1 MIFDKPPR
9 ERDAK
14 RYAIQQA
21 FLADETQCVE
31 ALLRGIDLTPQDQ
44 VKIQQKAAQLVQQV
58 RGKAHSAGGLSA
70 FLQEYD
76 LSSQEG
82 VVLLCLA
89 EALLRIPDAQTADQL
104 IRDKLTSANWE
115 RHLGG
120 SQSLFVNASTWG
132 LMLTGRVISV
142 KDASR
147 LGYAGLVN
155 AMVSRVSEP
164 VVRAALR
171 EAMRIMGH
179 QFVMGQTIDEALT
192 RSKTKNF
199 KAYRF
204 SYDMLGEAA
213 ISQLDAEKYFA
224 VYLEAITTIAQQIE
238 GSKDTPS
245 APSISIKLSALHP
258 RFEFSQYGRV
268 MDELIPKV
276 KRLAQAAQAANI
288 ALTIDGEEADRL
300 EMTLDIVEAILQDKN
315 YDSWSGLGLVVQ
327 AYQKRAPFVIDWLA
341 AITHQTGRCIM
352 VRLVKGAYWDTEIKR
367 AQEQG
372 LAGYPVFTV
381 KQHTDLS
388 YLYCAGKLL
397 AIGARVLPQFATH
410 NAHTAA
416 AVLAMNKQGARF
428 EMQRLHGM
436 GDALYGELRAMEPTL
451 NCRIYA
457 PVGSHKDLLPYLV
470 RRLLENGANTSFV
483 NRISDEK
490 LPIADII
497 ADPVDNVRQS
507 DKAPHAN
514 IPLPEAIFKPERKN
528 SKGCNLADELVL
540 QQLQEAMNPDRDK
553 LWYARAMAKSREA
566 GVNNRYGNGQYHE
579 NTPNRENTKTHD
591 GNDIT
596 EHKTMRSVSVANID
610 TIANSQHTTST
621 KRTVLNPA
629 NRHHKVGSVVDAE
642 LNTVEHALSLTDEF
656 APIWNRTSVGQ
667 RAQCLDNMA
676 DLLEKNKAE
685 LISLLTYEAGRC
697 IPDAIAEV
705 REAVDFCRYYAVLAR
720 KIFTEPLC
728 LPGPT
733 GETNTLSLH
742 GRGVFVCISPWN
754 FPLAIFCGQVVAALV
769 AGNCVIAKPASQT
782 PLIAGRTVA
791 LLHEAGVPPE
801 ALQFLP
807 LPGALVAEGL
817 LADHRVA
824 GVAFTG
830 STETAASINLR
841 LAQRGGAIVPLIAET
856 GGQNVMIVD
865 SSALAE
871 QVVQDVIKSAFNSA
885 GQRCSAL
892 RVLFLQEEIAPR
904 VIELLR
910 GAMAELNVG
919 FPQYLSTDIG
929 PVIDV
934 QAQQALEY
942 HISRM
947 SKEGRLIF
955 RVPMADTLLNGSFVG
970 PCAFEIEH
978 LSQLTTEVF
987 GPILHVIRYSA
998 NSLDSVLADINN
1010 THYGLTLGIHSRIQE
1025 KAASIQQAVKVGNI
1039 YVNRNMIGA
1048 AVGVQPFGGEGL
1060 SGSGPKAGG
1069 PHYLYRFSTERVV
1082 SVNTAAIGGNTH
1094 LLVL

>member
-1 MIFDKPPR
+1 MIFDQPPVQ
-9 ERDAK
+9 RDAK
-14 RYAIQQA
+14 RKAIQTA
-21 FLADETQCVE
+21 FLADETQCVN
-31 ALLRGIDLTPQDQ
+31 ALLQGIELTPHHQAQ
-44 VKIQQKAAQLVQQV
+44 IQLKASQLVEQV
-58 RGKAHSAGGLSA
+58 RHKSQSLGGLSA

-89 EALLRIPDAQTADQL
+89 EALLRIPDSETADQL
-104 IRDKLTSANWE
+104 IRDKLGSANWE
-115 RHLGG
+115 QHLGS

-142 KDASR
+142 KDAST
-147 LGYAGLVN
+147 LGAAGFLN
-155 AMVSRVSEP
+155 AIVSRISEP
-164 VVRAALR
+164 VVRTALK

-192 RSKTKNF
+192 RSETDEF
-199 KAYRF
+199 SPYRF

-213 ISQLDAEKYFA
+213 ISQQDAEKYFD
-224 VYLEAITTIAQQIE
+224 VYLQAITHIARRTARSEDICN
-238 GSKDTPS
+238 T
-245 APSISIKLSALHP
+245 PSISIKLSALHP
-258 RFEFSQYGRV
+258 RFEFAQYTRV
-268 MDELIPKV
+268 MHELIPKV

-300 EMTLDIVEAILQDKN
+300 EMTLDIVAAILKDN
-315 YDSWSGLGLVVQ
+315 DFEGWAGLGVVVQ
-327 AYQKRAPFVIDWLA
+327 AYQKRAPFVIDWLGD
-341 AITHQTGRCIM
+341 IVQQTQRRMM

-372 LAGYPVFTV
+372 LAGYPVFTM

-397 AIGARVLPQFATH
+397 ALGDRVFPQFATH

-416 AVLAMNKQGARF
+416 AIITLNKSLNNNRMRF

-436 GDALYGELRAMEPTL
+436 GETLYSALLALEPTL
-451 NCRIYA
+451 NCRVYA

-483 NRISDEK
+483 NRISDGK
-490 LPIADII
+490 LPVADII
-497 ADPVDNVRQS
+497 ADPVDRVRESGKQ
-507 DKAPHAN
+507 PHPD
-514 IPLPEAIFKPERKN
+514 IPLPEAIFKRSIVGQERKN
-528 SKGCNLADELVL
+528 AKGFNLTDDIALT
-540 QQLQEAMNPDRDK
+540 QLQNAMVPFSETIWHATAIVTGKDTDVRSRPSDKPPGGEVTANPTHGVTLTGDGDK
-553 LWYARAMAKSREA
+553 P
-566 GVNNRYGNGQYHE
+566 GV
-579 NTPNRENTKTHD
+579 T
-591 GNDIT
+591 
-596 EHKTMRSVSVANID
+596 
-610 TIANSQHTTST
+610 TI
-621 KRTVLNPA
+621 LNPA
-629 NRHHKVGSVVDAE
+629 NRHHKVGDVVTAQLD
-642 LNTVEHALSLTDEF
+642 TVQRALSIAHAF
-656 APIWNRTSVGQ
+656 SPVWSKVSVIQ
-667 RAQCLDNMA
+667 RAEYLDKAA
-676 DLLEKNKAE
+676 DLLEENQAE
-685 LISLLTYEAGRC
+685 LITLLVHEAGRC
-697 IPDAIAEV
+697 IPDAISEV
-705 REAVDFCRYYAVLAR
+705 REAVDFCRYYAMLAR
-720 KIFTEPLC
+720 KILAEPQH

-733 GETNTLSLH
+733 GELNTLTLH

-782 PLIAGRTVA
+782 PLIAYRA
-791 LLHEAGVPPE
+791 IQLLHEAGIPAE
-801 ALQFLP
+801 GLQFLP
-807 LPGALVAEGL
+807 VSGALIANGL
-817 LADHRVA
+817 LDDHRVA

-830 STETAASINLR
+830 STETATSINIQ
-841 LAQRGGAIVPLIAET
+841 LAQRGGPIVPLIAET
-856 GGQNVMIVD
+856 GGQNAMIVD

-904 VIELLR
+904 VIELLK
-910 GAMAELNVG
+910 GAMAELKVG
-919 FPQYLSTDIG
+919 VPHYLSTDVG

-934 QAQQALEY
+934 PAQQLLER
-942 HISRM
+942 HINRM
-947 SKEGRLIF
+947 MKEGRLLF
-955 RVPMADTLLNGSFVG
+955 CAPVENAGLNGNFVG
-970 PCAFEIEH
+970 PCAFEIDH

-987 GPILHVIRYSA
+987 GPVLHVIRYTA
-998 NSLDSVLADINN
+998 DALNAVLKDINN

-1025 KAASIQQAVKVGNI
+1025 KSASIQRAVNVGNI

-1082 SVNTAAIGGNTH
+1082 SVNTAAIGGNTS
-1094 LLVL
+1094 LLAL